1 MHPSFSLNRK
11 KKLTSSTPKSLLI
24 QTFDLRLVIPERE
37 TSLQQHLQRSAEDQP
52 SMETHSRAHGRTCT
66 FSPMDSDR
74 LQFML
79 RHQNNTSRQQ
89 PPSHTHNSVTQ
100 CSEARPLYDT
110 ESHALENP
118 SLENPKSLQ
127 TCFRIVWHNNKRGL
141 NLGPQGAK
149 LKSTNLQPH
158 SLIFL
163 QGISTSSNER
173 LSFTVTSPKSRWKQA
188 Q

>member
-1 MHPSFSLNRK
+1 M
-11 KKLTSSTPKSLLI
+11 
-24 QTFDLRLVIPERE
+24 IPERE

-66 FSPMDSDR
+66 FSPVDSDR

-118 SLENPKSLQ
+118 SLENLKSLQ
-127 TCFRIVWHNNKRGL
+127 TCFRVVWHNNKRGL
-141 NLGPQGAK
+141 NLGPQGTGA
-149 LKSTNLQPH
+149 P

-163 QGISTSSNER
+163 QGINTSSHKR
-173 LSFTVTSPKSRWKQA
+173 LSFTVTSPNSRWKQRLNKSCKREKERGLG
-188 Q
+188 